1 MEVFRIK
8 RLYFALLPVAAAL
21 AGTLLLMAASL
32 IPAAAAEENTI
43 RSAAEL
49 NRDMGPLLGDDRM
62 AYIMDYNTDALII
75 MESYTL
81 SSENLRSVF
90 LNPMRYNGEDTQRR
104 SFAELCIGEET
115 NNNYIRYWMGFRI
128 FIRPLLC
135 VFSYN
140 GICWI
145 ISIVFFILAFAVVA
159 LAQRAAGLYPAAA
172 LGAAIALINPAIAS
186 HSPQFASCFLLAFL
200 FCAAVLTRR
209 EDDSAYGFLFCLFGA
224 LTQYFDFYTAPVVTL
239 GLPLILI
246 LEAGRI
252 REKRFVKTLKIIGA
266 WLYGYVM
273 MWICKLA
280 LTTVFTD
287 VNGFYDGFASFFSRV
302 GIRIVEGSEQYYN
315 GAMALRSVWSV
326 AFPGSLTALTAMI
339 FGAALIAATVLY
351 VIFGRREDKEYAAS
365 MLVITLLPFLWY
377 AAAAQPSNIHAWFQY
392 RGLAVVFF
400 GAPLYVSRAV
410 KLAFSARK
418 PAMSST
424 V

>member
-1 MEVFRIK
+1 MFRIK

-145 ISIVFFILAFAVVA
+145 ISIVFYILAFAVVA

-200 FCAAVLTRR
+200 FCTAVLTRR
-209 EDDSAYGFLFCLFGA
+209 ADDSAYGFLFCLFGA
-224 LTQYFDFYTAPVVTL
+224 LTQYFDFYTAPVVTM

-287 VNGFYDGFASFFSRV
+287 VNGFYDGFASFFGRV

-326 AFPGSLTALTAMI
+326 AFPGSLTVFTAMI

>member
-32 IPAAAAEENTI
+32 IPTAVVEENTI

-49 NRDMGPLLGDDRM
+49 SRDMEPLLGDDRM

-81 SSENLRSVF
+81 SAENLRSVF

-115 NNNYIRYWMGFRI
+115 NNNYVRYWMGFRI
-128 FIRPLLC
+128 FIRPLLT

-145 ISIVFFILAFAVVA
+145 ISLVFFIFAFAAVS
-159 LAQRAAGLYPAAA
+159 LTQRAAGLYPAAC
-172 LGAAIALINPAIAS
+172 LGAAIALINPAVAS
-186 HSPQFASCFLLAFL
+186 HSPQFASCFLLGFL
-200 FCAAVLTRR
+200 FCAAALKRR
-209 EDDSAYGFLFCLFGA
+209 EDDGAYVFLFCLFGA

-246 LEAGRI
+246 LETGRI
-252 REKRFVKTLKIIGA
+252 REKRFAKTLAIIGA

-273 MWICKLA
+273 MWLCKLA

-287 VNGFYDGFASFFSRV
+287 VNGFYDGFGSFFGRV

-315 GAMALRSVWSV
+315 GAMALKSVWSV
-326 AFPGSLTALTAMI
+326 AFPGSLTVLTAMV

-351 VIFGRREDKEYAAS
+351 VIFDRREDKEYAAS
-365 MLVITLLPFLWY
+365 MLFITLLPFLWY

-400 GAPLYVSRAV
+400 GAPLYIGRAV
-410 KLAFSARK
+410 KLAFASLKGAFV
-418 PAMSST
+418 T
-424 V
+424 T

>member
-186 HSPQFASCFLLAFL
+186 HSPQFASCFLLGFL
-200 FCAAVLTRR
+200 FCAAALKRR
-209 EDDSAYGFLFCLFGA
+209 EDDGAYGFLFCLFGA

-287 VNGFYDGFASFFSRV
+287 VNGFYDGFASFFGRV

-326 AFPGSLTALTAMI
+326 AFPGSLTVLTAAI
-339 FGAALIAATVLY
+339 FGAALIVSTVLY
-351 VIFGRREDKEYAAS
+351 FILGRREDKEYAAS

>member
-1 MEVFRIK
+1 MFRIK

-21 AGTLLLMAASL
+21 AGTLLLMAAAL
-32 IPAAAAEENTI
+32 IPTAAVEENTF

-49 NRDMGPLLGDDRM
+49 SDDMGPLLGDDRM

-104 SFAELCIGEET
+104 SFAELCGGEET
-115 NNNYIRYWMGFRI
+115 NNNYVRYWMGFRI

-135 VFSYN
+135 VFSYS

-145 ISIVFFILAFAVVA
+145 LSLAFFLFAFAAVS
-159 LAQRAAGLYPAAA
+159 LTQSAAGLYPALC
-172 LGAAIALINPAIAS
+172 LGSAIALINPAISA
-186 HSPQFASCFLLAFL
+186 HSPQFAGCFLLGFS
-200 FCAAVLTRR
+200 FCAAALKRR
-209 EDDSAYGFLFCLFGA
+209 KDDGAYVFMFCLFGA

-252 REKRFVKTLKIIGA
+252 REKRFARTLAIIGA

-287 VNGFYDGFASFFSRV
+287 VNGFYDGFGSFFGRV

-315 GAMALRSVWSV
+315 GAMALKSVWSV
-326 AFPGSLTALTAMI
+326 AFPGSLTVLTAAV

-351 VIFGRREDKEYAAS
+351 VFFGGGEDKEYAAS

-400 GAPLYVSRAV
+400 GAPLYIRRAV
-410 KLAFSARK
+410 KLVSSRRK
-418 PAMSST
+418 PEMSST